1 MDDLVTCSP
10 VSTQL
15 ELVVCILLEEA
26 IANSRGQFTGFTL
39 NINIYDE
46 ISDIKG
52 ARVNNLDVDMRT
64 PGIQNSVELIPP
76 SDIKL
81 KNILR

>member
-1 MDDLVTCSP
+1 MTCSQ

-26 IANSRGQFTGFTL
+26 IVNSRGQFTGFTL